1 MPGNVLQPNY
11 RHLYNIIKYIGDEMK
26 KLMLIVAS
34 MFIANLAMADCAS
47 QAAEKKL
54 AGAAKSSFMQ
64 KCERESKG
72 GAHEA
77 CEAKASEKKLAGAAR
92 ANFMKKCEKDEMAAA
107 PAAPAASSCEAKAS
121 EKKLA
126 GAAKNSFIKKCEK
139 DTAEK
144 K

>member
-1 MPGNVLQPNY
+1 
-11 RHLYNIIKYIGDEMK
+11 MK

-34 MFIANLAMADCAS
+34 MFLANLALADCAS

-64 KCERESKG
+64 KCEREAKG
-72 GAHEA
+72 GTHEA
-77 CEAKASEKKLAGAAR
+77 CEAKA
-92 ANFMKKCEKDEMAAA
+92 M
-107 PAAPAASSCEAKAS
+107 

-126 GAAKNSFIKKCEK
+126 GAAKSSFMQKCEKDAMAAAPAAPNCEAMAVEKKLAGAAKTNFVKKCEK
-139 DTAEK
+139 DAAAK